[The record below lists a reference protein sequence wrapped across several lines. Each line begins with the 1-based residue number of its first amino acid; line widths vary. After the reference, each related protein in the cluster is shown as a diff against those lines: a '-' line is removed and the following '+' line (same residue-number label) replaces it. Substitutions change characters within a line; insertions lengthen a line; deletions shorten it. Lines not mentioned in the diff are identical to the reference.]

1 MKTTKKP
8 SRASRRAAPHCSAC
22 FWWRQDGRNK
32 DLGHCHDAIK
42 RARTVVPIAV
52 NLSESMT
59 FAWGGKDC
67 PCYDPNNSMS
77 GHHGPDKEK
86 T

>member
-1 MKTTKKP
+1 MKKKQKP

-22 FWWRQDGRNK
+22 LWWRQDGRNK

-42 RARTVVPIAV
+42 RARAVVPFAV
-52 NLSESMT
+52 NLDESMI

-67 PCYDPNNSMS
+67 PCYEPN
-77 GHHGPDKEK
+77 K
-86 T
+86 